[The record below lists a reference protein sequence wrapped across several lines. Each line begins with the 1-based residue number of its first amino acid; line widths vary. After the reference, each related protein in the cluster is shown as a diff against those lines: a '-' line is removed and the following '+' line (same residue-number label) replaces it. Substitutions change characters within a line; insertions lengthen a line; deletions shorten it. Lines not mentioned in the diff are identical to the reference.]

1 MCNQLYRLDK
11 IRDDITELGDVAISV
26 ETDVI
31 TIEQVKVTIHTT
43 QCWNINC
50 VQWTTFLISKIT
62 SQVWSPMWD
71 YHHTLKQHLVI
82 LVSLE
87 RCDSHGYCSL
97 KDFHSMNP
105 IGVNSP
111 WWDEL
116 SSKRSPPPGILSGL
130 LYNATRICV
139 RFFRNRCFINVL
151 FAFLF
156 VCLFYLCSGRWPSVA
171 YKRHTRT
178 CGHLN
183 KLCWSWILHYNEEL

>member
-87 RCDSHGYCSL
+87 RCDSHGYYSL
-97 KDFHSMNP
+97 KDFHSLNL
-105 IGVNSP
+105 IGVNFP

-116 SSKRSPPPGILSGL
+116 SSKRSPPPAFCQAYFI
-130 LYNATRICV
+130 IQHEFV
-139 RFFRNRCFINVL
+139 FVFFVIGVL
-151 FAFLF
+151 
-156 VCLFYLCSGRWPSVA
+156 
-171 YKRHTRT
+171 
-178 CGHLN
+178 
-183 KLCWSWILHYNEEL
+183 

>member
-26 ETDVI
+26 ETDVS

-111 WWDEL
+111 LMGWIVIEEI
-116 SSKRSPPPGILSGL
+116 PPGILSGL
-130 LYNATRICV
+130 LYNTTRICV
-139 RFFRNRCFINVL
+139 RFFLNRCFINVL

-156 VCLFYLCSGRWPSVA
+156 VCLFVLLVSRSL
-171 YKRHTRT
+171 T
-178 CGHLN
+178 
-183 KLCWSWILHYNEEL
+183 